1 MEKES
6 YIKGGERLVDL
17 QRSHLWLIQ
26 DPGRFCFGVDA
37 VLLSAFCEIRAGERC
52 LDMGTGTGILPLLLS
67 AKTDAAELIGLE
79 IQPESADMARRSA
92 EMNIAL
98 QAEQAVAA
106 GTAPDSGDA
115 EACGIAETASSSADS
130 AEAEPVAVAPG
141 CGNTAKTGIT
151 ESAPGN
157 KVVQEAARPVA
168 GRVSIVQGDLREASA
183 IFGRSRFDVVTCNP
197 PYMTGGHGIVNPAD
211 AKAIARHEV
220 LCTFEDVARE
230 AAAVLVPGGRFY
242 LVHRPFRL
250 AELITTLTRY
260 GLEPKRLRFVHP
272 QVDKEPSLVLLGC
285 VRGGR
290 SRLAVEKPLILADER
305 GETTDEVKAL
315 YGF

>member
-1 MEKES
+1 MEKEA

-17 QRSHLWLIQ
+17 QRSNLWLIQ

-67 AKTDAAELIGLE
+67 AKTDAAELVGLE
-79 IQPESADMARRSA
+79 IRPESADMARRSV

-98 QAEQAVAA
+98 QAEQTAAA
-106 GTAPDSGDA
+106 GIAPGSGNA
-115 EACGIAETASSSADS
+115 EAVGIAETA
-130 AEAEPVAVAPG
+130 PG
-141 CGNTAKTGIT
+141 SGDET
-151 ESAPGN
+151 
-157 KVVQEAARPVA
+157 EAARPVA

-183 IFGRSRFDVVTCNP
+183 MFGRSRFDVVTCNP

-220 LCTFEDVARE
+220 LCTFDDVARE

-272 QVDKEPSLVLLGC
+272 QVDKKPSLVLFGC
-285 VRGGR
+285 VRGGH
-290 SRLAVEKPLILADER
+290 SRLAVEKPLILADES
-305 GETTDEVKAL
+305 GETTDEVKEL

>member
-1 MEKES
+1 MEKEA

-17 QRSHLWLIQ
+17 QRSNLWLIQ

-67 AKTDAAELIGLE
+67 AKTDAAELVGLE
-79 IQPESADMARRSA
+79 IQPESADMARRSV

-98 QAEQAVAA
+98 QAEQAAAA
-106 GTAPDSGDA
+106 GTAPGSGD
-115 EACGIAETASSSADS
+115 ET
-130 AEAEPVAVAPG
+130 
-141 CGNTAKTGIT
+141 
-151 ESAPGN
+151 
-157 KVVQEAARPVA
+157 EAARPVA

-183 IFGRSRFDVVTCNP
+183 MFGRSRFDVVTCNP

-220 LCTFEDVARE
+220 LCTFDDVARE

-305 GETTDEVKAL
+305 GETTDEVKEL